1 VASSFSASVLAI
13 LSIGSS
19 LSAEAEPPD
28 IRVRYLSAE
37 TVYVS
42 AGTAPG
48 LAVGDKLEIV
58 RSSEVI
64 AEVEVIFVAEH
75 SASCRVVT
83 QQVELRK
90 GDSARLIARAEGP
103 GSYEPERE
111 VSEPAGG
118 SEKKDNYFRVRN
130 TVPSCLDLRVQP
142 SFDSAR
148 LDCLELGTRVSVVD
162 SEGYWRKL
170 LLDDGR
176 EGWVVGRFLEPD
188 PLAAAG
194 PVVAE
199 TSPLA
204 EPGADLEA
212 EAEVSVHRSE
222 EPDWS
227 AADRGARSS
236 SPAEAPAQ
244 RTATERIV
252 ERSSERRSRSPAR
265 TRVSGALT
273 VDWEDFTDDS
283 EAGLDFQ
290 QSTARLSLRVGEIA
304 GTPYSL
310 RVRLRTQK
318 NDRTMLSGIEESED
332 RDRFYELSLTYDPPE
347 GRFGYRVG
355 RIATSPIV
363 ATGYMDGL
371 LGRVTVSRLLQ
382 VGGFFGARSDVEEI
396 GFESTG
402 QQFGLFAR
410 LASPNRRS
418 RRQYEVIVAGAR
430 EEGEEDV
437 SREFVSLQS
446 RFSSGSRWFFYQRLE
461 LDLNRGWREELT
473 GESSQLSNVS
483 LTATRRIKDN
493 ARITLSYDRFEQY
506 RSEETRSIPEELFN
520 NQLRQGLRAALHFGK
535 PRGINFTVN
544 AGFRDQEGDS
554 ENTLSYGFGVRHPDI
569 ASRGVSLGVN
579 VVGFSNPFTEGYVA
593 TLNGTKRL
601 PKGSQISLTLGDRLS
616 RDATAGDLED
626 LSTQWARVGAWVELP
641 RNLFVNAEYETTSGD
656 EFEGER
662 LSAGLGYRF

>member
-1 VASSFSASVLAI
+1 VLA
-13 LSIGSS
+13 LLLIGPS
-19 LSAEAEPPD
+19 LNAEEEPPD
-28 IRVRYLSAE
+28 IRVRYRSAE

-42 AGTAPG
+42 AGTAAG
-48 LAVGDKLEIV
+48 LAVGDRLEIL
-58 RSSEVI
+58 RSGEVI
-64 AEVEVIFVAEH
+64 AEVEVIFAAEQ
-75 SASCRVVT
+75 SASCRVLT
-83 QQVELRK
+83 QQVEIRK
-90 GDSARLIARAEGP
+90 EDSARLVPRAEDSANSEP
-103 GSYEPERE
+103 DREAPER
-111 VSEPAGG
+111 ARG
-118 SEKKDNYFRVRN
+118 SEKRGKDYRVRD

-148 LDCLELGTRVSVVD
+148 LDCLDRGTRGRVVD
-162 SEGYWRKL
+162 SEGYWRRL

-188 PLAAAG
+188 ALAVAPAA
-194 PVVAE
+194 VAE
-199 TSPLA
+199 IPAQPVPKA
-204 EPGADLEA
+204 EVEPEA
-212 EAEVSVHRSE
+212 EAPVIPAE
-222 EPDWS
+222 ESD
-227 AADRGARSS
+227 AKGTADREVKSDL
-236 SPAEAPAQ
+236 PDE
-244 RTATERIV
+244 ERALETVTTRILD
-252 ERSSERRSRSPAR
+252 RPSAKRRPRPSR

-273 VDWEDFTDDS
+273 VDWEDFRDDS

-290 QSTARLSLRVGEIA
+290 QSTARLSLRVREIG

-318 NDRTMLSGIEESED
+318 NDRTTLVGIEESED

-371 LGRVTVSRLLQ
+371 LGRMAVSKAFQ

-402 QQFGLFAR
+402 QQYGLFAR

-418 RRQYEVIVAGAR
+418 KRQYEVIVAGAR

-446 RFSSGSRWFFYQRLE
+446 RFSSGSRWFIYQRLE

-473 GESSQLSNVS
+473 GDSSQLSNVS
-483 LTATRRIKDN
+483 LTATRRIKN
-493 ARITLSYDRFEQY
+493 HARVTLSYDRFEQY
-506 RSEETRSIPEELFN
+506 RTEETRSIPEELFN
-520 NQLRQGLRAALHFGK
+520 SHLRQGLRAAVQFGK
-535 PRGINFTVN
+535 PRGINFTLN

-554 ENTLSYGFGVRHPDI
+554 ENTVSYGIGVRHPDI

-616 RDATAGDLED
+616 RSSTVQDLED
-626 LSTQWARVGAWVELP
+626 LSTQWARVGTWVELP
-641 RNLFVNAEYETTSGD
+641 GNLFVNGEYELTSGD

-662 LSAGLGYRF
+662 LSVGLGYRF